1 MPSDNNKKT
10 KTAIITI
17 FFILAIFLAVS
28 CKECPT
34 EPEPGNVTLSIAY
47 VATQSVYLNISVSD
61 SLNTS
66 EIRIQRDT
74 TTIMEATIFSG
85 DTLIIDDSLQSGR
98 TYSYRG
104 YLLDKGKVI
113 SSGEILPVT
122 TMDTTDH
129 EIYSWEIDTLGFSGE
144 INDIRIISKNDIW
157 AVGEFVTDSG
167 TFNVAKWNGDR
178 WNLQLV
184 GAIGVNCNGIY
195 YFTEDDIWI
204 ATGILYH
211 WNGKE
216 WERYHLWNMGILNE
230 SDGGV
235 EYIWGSSPNNIY
247 FVGGNG
253 TIVHYNGS
261 NFKKMASR
269 TTCDLDD
276 VFGIGE
282 NHIWAVGS
290 ATGEFQSVILFY
302 DGKKWTTLHD
312 TGYMGS
318 GYWTK
323 SVWTDNPY
331 FLFLNGGSGRIFY
344 DLVQDELHKDMTA
357 GRWYGYAIDGLACND
372 IFATGMGSEILHYN
386 GSTWHLYTEIKD
398 HFGDYAHIKS
408 VKITNNLIIAGGLYH
423 TGLYGIPIIIRG
435 YR

>member
-1 MPSDNNKKT
+1 MPSNNSKIPIKLM
-10 KTAIITI
+10 ITVLI
-17 FFILAIFLAVS
+17 LSAVFLAIS

-34 EPEPGNVTLSIAY
+34 EPEPGTVILSIAY

-74 TTIMEATIFSG
+74 TTILEANIFSG
-85 DTLIIDDSLQSGR
+85 DTLIIDDSLQSGK

-104 YLLDKGKVI
+104 YLLDNGKVI

-144 INDIRIISKNDIW
+144 INDIWIISEDDIF

-167 TFNVAKWNGDR
+167 TFNVARWNGDR

-195 YFTEDDIWI
+195 YFAEDDIWI

-261 NFKKMASR
+261 TFRKMESG
-269 TTCDLDD
+269 TTCNLDD
-276 VFGIGE
+276 IYGIDE
-282 NHIWAVGS
+282 NHIWAVG
-290 ATGEFQSVILFY
+290 TETKNTQSVILFY
-302 DGKKWTTLHD
+302 NGKEWQILHD
-312 TGYMGS
+312 TNQEDFCYS
-318 GYWTK
+318 N
-323 SVWTDNPY
+323 SFWTDNTY
-331 FLFLNGGSGRIFY
+331 FLFLNGGSGRYYFNIIKHEY
-344 DLVQDELHKDMTA
+344 KKYHEA
-357 GRWYGYAIDGLACND
+357 GRWYGYDIDGLACND
-372 IFATGMGSEILHYN
+372 IFASTAGSEVLHYN

-398 HFGDYAHIKS
+398 HFGDYYRIKTIQS
-408 VKITNNLIIAGGLYH
+408 KENIIVAGGYWY
-423 TGLYGIPIIIRG
+423 TGLYGLPIIIRG
-435 YR
+435 YRN